1 MLIVRF
7 FWLAVE
13 VSSTL
18 LIVIGALVWLLCT
31 TPAIWQA
38 PITLTQVAW
47 VNNYSALLTLLL
59 VFNLQACIVA
69 ICAISQ
75 SYSKKLAIILYLLAL
90 VSLKFFISHSLLFL
104 FFTFEMSLIPIFT
117 IIMGWGYQ
125 TERLT
130 AGKALFLYTAIGSIP
145 LLVIILIFLTEGRSA
160 SIGLERAQIR
170 NSLSVWRV
178 ALVGFIVKLPIT
190 GVHMWLPK
198 AHVEAPVV
206 GSIFLAAILLKLGG
220 WGLVL
225 FEQFLDYGWV
235 SNLIASLSFVGLIW
249 ISLICVQRVDS
260 KVLIAFSSVSHIGLV
275 LVACAGGSVLSLQ
288 CGLRVLVSHGF
299 SSSVGFLIVFLFYLR
314 QNRRRLII
322 MKTLLSSSGLLRLI
336 WLFTVLAIIGC
347 PPSFNL
353 WREIICYMIFNLLLG
368 RAAKSL
374 FGAALLA
381 GVYGFIL
388 TGKIYSG
395 SDLNFKIPLNMSS
408 FELTQGAINA
418 VSTVVF
424 TWSLILIFI

>member
-1 MLIVRF
+1 MILIGVS
-7 FWLAVE
+7 WLRVE
-13 VSSTL
+13 ISSAL
-18 LIVIGALVWLLCT
+18 LILIGGLVWLFCS
-31 TPAIWQA
+31 TPSIWQA
-38 PITLTQVAW
+38 SISLAQVAW
-47 VNNYSALLTLLL
+47 VNNYSALLVLLL
-59 VFNLQACIVA
+59 VFNLQACTVA
-69 ICAISQ
+69 ICVIRQ
-75 SYSKKLAIILYLLAL
+75 SYSKKLVVTLYLLAL

-104 FFTFEMSLIPIFT
+104 FFTFEIRLVPIFI

-145 LLVIILIFLTEGRSA
+145 LLIMILIFLSEGRRA
-160 SIGLERAQIR
+160 SRLLEGSPFKG
-170 NSLSVWRV
+170 SLSIWSI

-190 GVHMWLPK
+190 GVHIWLPK

-225 FEQFLDYGWV
+225 FEQFLDYRKV
-235 SNLIASLSFVGLIW
+235 SSLMASLSFIGLIW

-275 LVACAGGSVLSLQ
+275 LVAAARGTLLSLQ
-288 CGLRVLVSHGF
+288 CGLSVLISHGF

-314 QNRRRLII
+314 QNRRRLVII
-322 MKTLLSSSGLLRLI
+322 KTLLSSSGLLRLI

-353 WREIICYMIFNLLLG
+353 WREIMCYIIFNLLLG
-368 RAAKSL
+368 SAAKSL
-374 FGAALLA
+374 FGAAVLA
-381 GVYGFIL
+381 GVYGFLL

-395 SDLNFKIPLNMSS
+395 SDLNFKVPLNISS
-408 FELTQGAINA
+408 LELTQGVIN
-418 VSTVVF
+418 TVATIVF
-424 TWSLILIFI
+424 TWSLILIFV

>member
-1 MLIVRF
+1 MILIGVS
-7 FWLAVE
+7 WLRVE
-13 VSSTL
+13 ISSAL
-18 LIVIGALVWLLCT
+18 LILIGGLVWLFCS
-31 TPAIWQA
+31 TPSIWQA
-38 PITLTQVAW
+38 SIRLAQVAW
-47 VNNYSALLTLLL
+47 VNNYSALLVLLL
-59 VFNLQACIVA
+59 VFNLQACTVA
-69 ICAISQ
+69 ICVIRQ
-75 SYSKKLAIILYLLAL
+75 SYSKKLVVILYLLAL

-104 FFTFEMSLIPIFT
+104 FFTFEIRLVPIF
-117 IIMGWGYQ
+117 IIIIGWGYQ

-145 LLVIILIFLTEGRSA
+145 LLIMILIFLNEGRRA
-160 SIGLERAQIR
+160 SRLLEGSPFKG
-170 NSLSVWRV
+170 SLSIWSI

-190 GVHMWLPK
+190 GVHIWLPK

-225 FEQFLDYGWV
+225 FEQFLDYRKV
-235 SNLIASLSFVGLIW
+235 SSLMASLSFIGLIW

-275 LVACAGGSVLSLQ
+275 LVAAARGTLLSLQ
-288 CGLRVLVSHGF
+288 CGLSVLISHGF

-314 QNRRRLII
+314 QNRRRLVII
-322 MKTLLSSSGLLRLI
+322 KTLLSSSGLLRLI

-353 WREIICYMIFNLLLG
+353 WREIMCYIIFNLLLG
-368 RAAKSL
+368 SAAKSL
-374 FGAALLA
+374 FGAAVLA
-381 GVYGFIL
+381 GVYGFLL

-395 SDLNFKIPLNMSS
+395 SDLNFKVPLNISS
-408 FELTQGAINA
+408 LELTQGVIN
-418 VSTVVF
+418 TVATIVF
-424 TWSLILIFI
+424 TWSLILIFV

>member
-1 MLIVRF
+1 MR
-7 FWLAVE
+7 
-13 VSSTL
+13 
-18 LIVIGALVWLLCT
+18 
-31 TPAIWQA
+31 
-38 PITLTQVAW
+38 
-47 VNNYSALLTLLL
+47 
-59 VFNLQACIVA
+59 
-69 ICAISQ
+69 
-75 SYSKKLAIILYLLAL
+75 
-90 VSLKFFISHSLLFL
+90 
-104 FFTFEMSLIPIFT
+104 LIPIFT
-117 IIMGWGYQ
+117 IIIGWGYQ

-145 LLVIILIFLTEGRSA
+145 LLIIILIFLNEGRSG
-160 SIGLERAQIR
+160 SIALERAQIR
-170 NSLSVWRV
+170 NSISIWRI

-206 GSIFLAAILLKLGG
+206 GSMFLAAILLKLGG

-235 SNLIASLSFVGLIW
+235 SNLIASLSLVGLIW

-275 LVACAGGSVLSLQ
+275 LVACAGGTVLSLQ

-322 MKTLLSSSGLLRLI
+322 IKTLLSSSGFLRLI

-368 RAAKSL
+368 RGAKSL
-374 FGAALLA
+374 FAAALLA
-381 GVYGFIL
+381 GVYGFLL

-418 VSTVVF
+418 VSTIVF
-424 TWSLILIFI
+424 TWSLILIFL

>member
-1 MLIVRF
+1 MLLVALS
-7 FWLAVE
+7 WLAIE
-13 VSSTL
+13 ISSAL
-18 LIVIGALVWLLCT
+18 LIVTGGLVWLICT
-31 TPAIWQA
+31 TPAISQA
-38 PITLTQVAW
+38 SISLVQVAW
-47 VNNYSALLTLLL
+47 VNNYSALLILLL
-59 VFNLQACIVA
+59 VFNLQACTVA
-69 ICAISQ
+69 ICVMGQA
-75 SYSKKLAIILYLLAL
+75 YSKKLIVMLYLLAL

-104 FFTFEMSLIPIFT
+104 FFTFEISLVPIFM

-125 TERLT
+125 AERVT

-145 LLVIILIFLTEGRSA
+145 LLIIILIFLSEGRRA
-160 SIGLERAQIR
+160 SMRAEGSQVR
-170 NSLSVWRV
+170 NSLSVWRI
-178 ALVGFIVKLPIT
+178 ALVGFIIKLPMT

-225 FEQFLDYGWV
+225 FDQYLDYGLV
-235 SNLIASLSFVGLIW
+235 SNLTASLSFVGLIW

-260 KVLIAFSSVSHIGLV
+260 KLLIAFSSVSHIGLI
-275 LVACAGGSVLSLQ
+275 LIACARGTVLSLQ

-314 QNRRRLII
+314 QNSRRLVII
-322 MKTLLSSSGLLRLI
+322 KTLLSSSGILRLV
-336 WLFTVLAIIGC
+336 WLLTVLAIIGC

-353 WREIICYMIFNLLLG
+353 WREIMCYIIFNVLLG
-368 RAAKSL
+368 GAAKSL

-381 GVYGFIL
+381 GVYGFLL

-408 FELTQGAINA
+408 FELAQGAINA
-418 VSTVVF
+418 LATILF

>member
-1 MLIVRF
+1 MLIVGF
-7 FWLAVE
+7 FWLTVE
-13 VSSTL
+13 VGSVL
-18 LIVIGALVWLLCT
+18 LIATGALVWLLCS

-38 PITLTQVAW
+38 SISLTQVAW

-75 SYSKKLAIILYLLAL
+75 SYSKKLVVTLYLLAL

-178 ALVGFIVKLPIT
+178 ALVGFIIKLPIT

-206 GSIFLAAILLKLGG
+206 GSIFLAAILLKFGG

-235 SNLIASLSFVGLIW
+235 SNLMASLSFVGLIW
-249 ISLICVQRVDS
+249 ISLVCVQRVDS

-275 LVACAGGSVLSLQ
+275 LVACSGGTVLSLQ

-314 QNRRRLII
+314 QNRRRLVI
-322 MKTLLSSSGLLRLI
+322 MKTLLSSSGFLRLI

-374 FGAALLA
+374 FAAALLA
-381 GVYGFIL
+381 GVYGFL
-388 TGKIYSG
+388 LMGKIYSG
-395 SDLNFKIPLNMSS
+395 SDLNFKVPLNMSS
-408 FELTQGAINA
+408 FELTQGVTNA
-418 VSTVVF
+418 MSTIVF
-424 TWSLILIFI
+424 TWSLVLIFI

>member
-374 FGAALLA
+374 FAAALLA

-418 VSTVVF
+418 VSTIVF

>member
-1 MLIVRF
+1 MLLLRF

-13 VSSTL
+13 VRSAL
-18 LIVIGALVWLLCT
+18 LIMVGGLIWLLCS

-38 PITLTQVAW
+38 PIALAQVTRI
-47 VNNYSALLTLLL
+47 NNYAALLTLLL
-59 VFNLQACIVA
+59 VFNLQACLVA
-69 ICAISQ
+69 ICVIKQ
-75 SYSKKLAIILYLLAL
+75 SYSKKLVVILYLLAL
-90 VSLKFFISHSLLFL
+90 ISLKFFLSHSLLFL
-104 FFTFEMSLIPIFT
+104 FFTFEIRLVPIFT
-117 IIMGWGYQ
+117 IIIGWGYQ
-125 TERLT
+125 TERVA

-145 LLVIILIFLTEGRSA
+145 LLIMILIFLSEGR
-160 SIGLERAQIR
+160 RAARVVDRSQLS
-170 NSLSVWRV
+170 NSLSVWRI

-190 GVHMWLPK
+190 GVHIWLPK

-220 WGLVL
+220 WGVVL

-260 KVLIAFSSVSHIGLV
+260 KVLIAFSSVSHMGLV
-275 LVACAGGSVLSLQ
+275 LVASAGGSVLSLQ

-322 MKTLLSSSGLLRLI
+322 MKTLLSSSGFLRLI

-353 WREIICYMIFNLLLG
+353 WREIMCYIIFNLLLG
-368 RAAKSL
+368 RAGKSL

-381 GVYGFIL
+381 GVYGFLL

-395 SDLNFKIPLNMSS
+395 SDLNFKIPLNISS
-408 FELTQGAINA
+408 FELTQGAVNA
-418 VSTVVF
+418 MATIIF

>member
-1 MLIVRF
+1 MILIGVS
-7 FWLAVE
+7 WLRVE
-13 VSSTL
+13 ISSAL
-18 LIVIGALVWLLCT
+18 LILIGGLVWLFCS
-31 TPAIWQA
+31 TPSIWQA
-38 PITLTQVAW
+38 SISLAQVAW
-47 VNNYSALLTLLL
+47 VNNYSALLVLLL
-59 VFNLQACIVA
+59 VFNLQACTVA
-69 ICAISQ
+69 ICVIRQ
-75 SYSKKLAIILYLLAL
+75 SYSKKLVVTLYLLAL

-104 FFTFEMSLIPIFT
+104 FFTFEIRLVPIFI

-145 LLVIILIFLTEGRSA
+145 LLIMILIFLSEGRRA
-160 SIGLERAQIR
+160 SRLLEGSPFKG
-170 NSLSVWRV
+170 SLSIWSI

-190 GVHMWLPK
+190 GVHIWLPK

-225 FEQFLDYGWV
+225 FEQFLDYRKV
-235 SNLIASLSFVGLIW
+235 SSLMASLSFIGLIW

-275 LVACAGGSVLSLQ
+275 LVAAARGTLLSLQ
-288 CGLRVLVSHGF
+288 CGLSVLISHGF

-314 QNRRRLII
+314 QNRRRLVII
-322 MKTLLSSSGLLRLI
+322 KTLLSSSGLLRLI

-353 WREIICYMIFNLLLG
+353 WREIMCYIIFNLLLG
-368 RAAKSL
+368 SAAKSL
-374 FGAALLA
+374 FGAAVLA
-381 GVYGFIL
+381 GVYGFLL

-395 SDLNFKIPLNMSS
+395 SDLNFKVPLNISS
-408 FELTQGAINA
+408 LELTQGVIN
-418 VSTVVF
+418 TVATIVF

>member
-374 FGAALLA
+374 FAAALLA

>member
-38 PITLTQVAW
+38 PIILTQVAW

-374 FGAALLA
+374 FAAALLA

-418 VSTVVF
+418 VSTIVF

>member
-1 MLIVRF
+1 MLLIGF

-13 VSSTL
+13 VSAVF
-18 LIVIGALVWLLCT
+18 LIVIGGLVWLLCS

-38 PITLTQVAW
+38 SVTLTQVAW
-47 VNNYSALLTLLL
+47 INNYSALLTLLL

-69 ICAISQ
+69 ICVIKQ
-75 SYSKKLAIILYLLAL
+75 SYSKKLVVILYLLAL
-90 VSLKFFISHSLLFL
+90 VSLKFFVSHSLLFL
-104 FFTFEMSLIPIFT
+104 FFTFEISLIPIFM

-125 TERLT
+125 TERLR

-145 LLVIILIFLTEGRSA
+145 LLITILIFLSVGRRA
-160 SIGLERAQIR
+160 SIGLETSQVR
-170 NSLSVWRV
+170 NSLSVWRIT
-178 ALVGFIVKLPIT
+178 LVGFIVKLPIT

-235 SNLIASLSFVGLIW
+235 SNLMASLSLVGLIW
-249 ISLICVQRVDS
+249 ISLICVQSVDS

-275 LVACAGGSVLSLQ
+275 LVACARGTVLSLQ
-288 CGLRVLVSHGF
+288 CGLRVLISHGF
-299 SSSVGFLIVFLFYLR
+299 SSSVGFLIVFLFYVR

-322 MKTLLSSSGLLRLI
+322 IKTLLSSSSFLRLI

-353 WREIICYMIFNLLLG
+353 WREIICYIIFNLLLG
-368 RAAKSL
+368 RAVKSL
-374 FGAALLA
+374 FGAALL
-381 GVYGFIL
+381 GGIYGFLL

-395 SDLNFKIPLNMSS
+395 SDLNFKIPLNISS

-418 VSTVVF
+418 VATIVC